1 MIFRDRPRQDQ
12 QSGGDPRH
20 QGQRG
25 VRPPQADEVIQGR
38 PQQQPR
44 GQEPSR
50 AQRDRQAPPPPPHRD
65 RQPRD
70 RDQVETEEP
79 GFTFTAV
86 LLFLRLFDAQFLLSF
101 LRIDSPL
108 TNRRRHHIYP
118 KVEEKNVETERRVIW
133 SHLLHT
139 DIMIGNL
146 GMFDMNIV
154 TKGRS
159 WFSLTP
165 CSFSPHTLAK

>member
-1 MIFRDRPRQDQ
+1 MIFRDRLRQDQ

-25 VRPPQADEVIQGR
+25 VRPPQTDEVIQGR

-44 GQEPSR
+44 GQEPNR
-50 AQRDRQAPPPPPHRD
+50 AQRDRQGPPPPPHRD

-70 RDQVETEEP
+70 RDQVDTEEP

-86 LLFLRLFDAQFLLSF
+86 LLFLRLFDAQFLPSF
-101 LRIDSPL
+101 LLIDSPL

-118 KVEEKNVETERRVIW
+118 KLGGENVETESNLKPFA
-133 SHLLHT
+133 SH
-139 DIMIGNL
+139 
-146 GMFDMNIV
+146 
-154 TKGRS
+154 
-159 WFSLTP
+159 
-165 CSFSPHTLAK
+165 